1 MDILENIPEL
11 NMEEQKRDEQVEP
24 QNKEEKDIKEVN
36 RVWEVKEVKEVKA
49 LPKGD
54 KVYQSV
60 RAEILLREKEKNK
73 GTTRANRDK
82 KLRDV
87 KNGKT
92 AKNKIKN
99 TFIGT
104 IC

>member
-11 NMEEQKRDEQVEP
+11 NMEEGKRDEQAEQ
-24 QNKEEKDIKEVN
+24 QNKEEKD
-36 RVWEVKEVKEVKA
+36 VKEVKKVWEVREFREGKP

-73 GTTRANRDK
+73 GTNRVNRDK
-82 KLRDV
+82 KLREV
-87 KNGKT
+87 KNGK
-92 AKNKIKN
+92 KLQQIK
-99 TFIGT
+99 
-104 IC
+104 